1 MLSLG
6 GNKKKTTQNRGCSI
20 VAGSHGVANQLLHGA
35 ERRHPC
41 FAHFARFI
49 AVFIT
54 GCLPSVSKGAA
65 RLRMIPKFTL
75 LLMLVQSCCDILLE
89 KPAARGSPA
98 KPAFV
103 GFKKNNL

>member
-1 MLSLG
+1 
-6 GNKKKTTQNRGCSI
+6 
-20 VAGSHGVANQLLHGA
+20 
-35 ERRHPC
+35 
-41 FAHFARFI
+41 
-49 AVFIT
+49 
-54 GCLPSVSKGAA
+54 
-65 RLRMIPKFTL
+65 MIPKFTL